1 MSPMPPRRSS
11 RLPLAVFG
19 LLFAGPL
26 LTACAGLGEPAPA
39 ASAGS
44 LARAPLAAS
53 EPTSTTV
60 GPAGTGPAGSASAVG
75 DGTAGFG
82 HP

>member
-1 MSPMPPRRSS
+1 MSLMPPRHSTS
-11 RLPLAVFG
+11 FAPAVFV

>member
-1 MSPMPPRRSS
+1 MSPPAPRC
-11 RLPLAVFG
+11 LVPF
-19 LLFAGPL
+19 LLCAGFCL
-26 LTACAGLGEPAPA
+26 SGCAGLGEPAPA
-39 ASAGS
+39 ASSGS

-53 EPTSTTV
+53 EPTPTTV

-75 DGTAGFG
+75 DGTAAFG

>member
-1 MSPMPPRRSS
+1 MLPMPARSRRV
-11 RLPLAVFG
+11 LFPLFG
-19 LLFAGPL
+19 LLAAGPCL
-26 LTACAGLGEPAPA
+26 SGCAGLGEPAPA

-44 LARAPLAAS
+44 LARAPLPAS

-60 GPAGTGPAGSASAVG
+60 GPADTGPAGSAAAAG
-75 DGTAGFG
+75 DGTAVLR

>member
-1 MSPMPPRRSS
+1 MSPLPAHSRRF
-11 RLPLAVFG
+11 LFLLG
-19 LLFAGPL
+19 LLSVGPCL
-26 LTACAGLGEPAPA
+26 SGCAGLGEPAPA
-39 ASAGS
+39 AGAGS
-44 LARAPLAAS
+44 LARAPLPAS

-60 GPAGTGPAGSASAVG
+60 GPADTGPAGSAAAVG

>member
-1 MSPMPPRRSS
+1 MPPTPPRRS
-11 RLPLAVFG
+11 RRFLPAMFG
-19 LLFAGPL
+19 LLFAAPL
-26 LTACAGLGEPAPA
+26 LTACAGIGEPAPA
-39 ASAGS
+39 ARAGS

-60 GPAGTGPAGSASAVG
+60 GPADTGPAGSAAAVG